1 MTTRQVIQAV
11 LMTVSA
17 LLGAAGAILIE
28 PMVIGAGGVAAAVAL
43 ILRMTDADRRKPMA
57 KFTATV
63 EQAGDGTWTAAIIG
77 EHTILG
83 AGASREAALENLRE
97 GLVGEIAYLKSKGD
111 PMPQS
116 SIELVS
122 IEVAL

>member
-1 MTTRQVIQAV
+1 MTTRQVIEAV

-17 LLGAAGAILIE
+17 LLCAAGAIVIE
-28 PMVIGAGGVAAAVAL
+28 PWVIGVGGVAATAAL
-43 ILRMTDADRRKPMA
+43 VLRMTDADLRKPKA

-63 EQAGDGTWTAAIIG
+63 EQAGDGTWTAAFAG

-83 AGASREAALENLRE
+83 TGVSREAALEKLRE
-97 GLVGEIAYLKSKGD
+97 GLVGEIAYLKSKGE
-111 PMPQS
+111 PLPQS

>member
-1 MTTRQVIQAV
+1 MTTRQVIEAV

-17 LLGAAGAILIE
+17 LLGAAGAIVIE
-28 PMVIGAGGVAAAVAL
+28 PAVLAVGAVAATAAL
-43 ILRMTDADRRKPMA
+43 ILRMTDPDRRKPMA

-63 EQAGDGTWTAAIIG
+63 EQAGDGTWSAAIIG

-83 AGASREAALENLRE
+83 AGVTRETALEKLRE
-97 GLVGEIAYLKSKGD
+97 GLVGEIAYLKSKGE
-111 PMPQS
+111 PLPQS